1 MLDLHALGAQMLT
14 PKYIG
19 WLFNGLQMT
28 LFVTVITAIVATLL
42 GFLLAAARSSSLRLL
57 SWPAT
62 AYIALF
68 RNTPLLVQLLFW
80 YFGFPSLFPEGTM
93 EWLNAV
99 HRIHLFGIIPLTW
112 PSFEFVAAVFGLI
125 LYSTA
130 YVSEEI
136 RAGMRG
142 VAGSQGLAAAAL
154 GLTRWQSLR
163 YIVLPQAV
171 RIATPA
177 LLGQYMNI
185 LKNTSL
191 TMGVGL
197 VELSY
202 TSRQV
207 EAETFKT
214 FQAFGIATLMYITAI
229 AVMEVV
235 GQYLLRRRARQGH

>member
-1 MLDLHALGAQMLT
+1 MLDLNALSAQMLA

-19 WLFNGLQMT
+19 WLVNGLQMT
-28 LFVTVITAIVATLL
+28 LFVTVITAILATLL

-57 SWPAT
+57 AWPAT

-99 HRIHLFGIIPLTW
+99 HRIYLFGFIPLTW

-142 VAGSQGLAAAAL
+142 VAHTQALAAAAL

-163 YIVLPQAV
+163 YIVLPQAI
-171 RIATPA
+171 RIATPS

-214 FQAFGIATLMYITAI
+214 FQAFGIATLMYITSI

-235 GQYLLRRRARQGH
+235 GQYLLRRRARHGH